1 MNVPPGKYE
10 VLLELN
16 DPLFPDNPDYNI
28 LLLNKGIAEISTGLN
43 NLDHTIVVKYY
54 TVHQYHTQQ
63 FYQHKID
70 NECIYITNSY
80 FIDIWMYAKICNSR
94 AMTILTNDAFRAK

>member
-43 NLDHTIVVKYY
+43 NLDHTIVVKHCGDYRR
-54 TVHQYHTQQ
+54 TQIKLFLIFYNVAWFDFVQ
-63 FYQHKID
+63 FV
-70 NECIYITNSY
+70 
-80 FIDIWMYAKICNSR
+80 A
-94 AMTILTNDAFRAK
+94 